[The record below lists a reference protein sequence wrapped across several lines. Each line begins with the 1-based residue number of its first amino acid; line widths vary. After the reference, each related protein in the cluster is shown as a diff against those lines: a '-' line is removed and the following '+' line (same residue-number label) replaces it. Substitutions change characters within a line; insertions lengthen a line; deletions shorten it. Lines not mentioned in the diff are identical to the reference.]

1 MKTVAFMFGI
11 VVYHLVPTSN
21 HNWSSSMYKFGELY
35 IILFLHQTTTAH
47 FGISV
52 PDSLYIIL
60 FLHQTTTA
68 CNGTISNAQLYIILF
83 LHQTT
88 TLGFAPYGDSSLYII
103 LFLHQTTTIY
113 SEYRTKVGCISSCS
127 YIKPQPTV
135 MK

>member
-21 HNWSSSMYKFGELY
+21 HNWSSSMYKFGE
-35 IILFLHQTTTAH
+35 
-47 FGISV
+47 
-52 PDSLYIIL
+52 
-60 FLHQTTTA
+60 
-68 CNGTISNAQLYIILF
+68 LYIILF